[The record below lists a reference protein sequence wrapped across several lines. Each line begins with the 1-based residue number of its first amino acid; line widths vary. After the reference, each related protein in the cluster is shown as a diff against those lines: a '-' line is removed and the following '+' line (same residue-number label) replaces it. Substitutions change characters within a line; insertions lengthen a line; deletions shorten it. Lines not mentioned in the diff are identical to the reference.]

1 MLGITDY
8 PAFAAAVLV
17 FLMLPGPGT
26 FAVLA
31 SAAQGGLRG
40 GYASLAG
47 IIAGDFM
54 LIVLALAGV
63 AALMQAHPVLFRAVQ
78 YLGAGYMAWVGLQL
92 LLRRPGSFDGGL
104 LLRIDHGR
112 FFRQTF
118 LITLINPKAIMF
130 YMAFFP
136 LFIDP
141 QRFQG
146 ASTFALMVATIMA
159 LTLAYGSVLILAGNG
174 LARTLGRHPR
184 LASIG
189 SKLAGAGLVYFGWRL
204 ATD

>member
-1 MLGITDY
+1 MPGIIDY

-47 IIAGDFM
+47 IIVGDLM
-54 LIVLALAGV
+54 LVVFALAGV
-63 AALMQAHPVLFRAVQ
+63 AALMQAQPALFRAVQ
-78 YLGAGYMAWVGLQL
+78 YLGAAYMAWIGLQL
-92 LLRRPGSFDGGL
+92 LLRRPGNVDGSL
-104 LLRIDHGR
+104 LLRIDHR
-112 FFRQTF
+112 RCFRQTF
-118 LITLINPKAIMF
+118 LITLINPKAIVF

-141 QRFQG
+141 QHFEG

-159 LTLAYGSVLILAGNG
+159 LTLAYGSLLVLAGDG
-174 LARTLGRHPR
+174 LARSVGRHPR

-189 SKLAGAGLVYFGWRL
+189 SKLAGIGLVYFGWRIT
-204 ATD
+204 TD

>member
-47 IIAGDFM
+47 IIVGDLM
-54 LIVLALAGV
+54 LILLALAGV
-63 AALMQAHPVLFRAVQ
+63 AALMQANPALFRAVQ
-78 YLGAGYMAWVGLQL
+78 YLGAAYMAWIGLQL
-92 LLRRPGSFDGGL
+92 LLRRPGSFDGSL
-104 LLRIDHGR
+104 LLRIDHKR

-118 LITLINPKAIMF
+118 LITLVNPKAIVF

-141 QRFQG
+141 RHFEG
-146 ASTFALMVATIMA
+146 ARTFALMIATIMA
-159 LTLAYGSVLILAGNG
+159 LTIAYGSLLVLAGDG
-174 LARTLGRHPR
+174 LARSIGRHPR

-189 SKLAGAGLVYFGWRL
+189 SKLAGIALVYFGWRL
-204 ATD
+204 AID

>member
-1 MLGITDY
+1 SSMLGVTDY

-40 GYASLAG
+40 GYASVAG
-47 IIAGDFM
+47 IVVGDLM
-54 LIVLALAGV
+54 LILLALAGV
-63 AALMQAHPVLFRAVQ
+63 AALMQANPVLFRAMQ
-78 YLGAGYMAWVGLQL
+78 YLGAGYMAWIGLQL
-92 LLRRPGSFDGGL
+92 ILRRPGSFDGSL
-104 LLRIDHGR
+104 LLRIDHRR

-118 LITLINPKAIMF
+118 LITLVNPKAIMF

-146 ASTFALMVATIMA
+146 ARTFALMLATIMA
-159 LTLAYGSVLILAGNG
+159 LTLAYGSLLVLAGDG
-174 LARTLGRHPR
+174 LARRLGRHPR
-184 LASIG
+184 LASMG
-189 SKLAGAGLVYFGWRL
+189 SKLAGIGLVYF
-204 ATD
+204 

>member
-47 IIAGDFM
+47 IVAGDLM
-54 LIVLALAGV
+54 LILLALAGV
-63 AALMQAHPVLFRAVQ
+63 AALMQAHPALFRTVQ
-78 YLGAGYMAWVGLQL
+78 YVGVAYLVWVGLQL
-92 LLRRPGSFDGGL
+92 LLRRPGNFDGSL
-104 LLRIDHGR
+104 LLRIDHRR

-141 QRFQG
+141 QRFEG
-146 ASTFALMVATIMA
+146 ASTFALMLATVMA
-159 LTLAYGSVLILAGNG
+159 LTLAYGSLLVLAGNG
-174 LARTLGRHPR
+174 LARSLGRHPR
-184 LASIG
+184 LASLG
-189 SKLAGAGLVYFGWRL
+189 SKLAGIGLVYFGWRL

>member
-8 PAFAAAVLV
+8 PAFAVAVLV

-31 SAAQGGLRG
+31 SAAQGGRRG

-47 IIAGDFM
+47 IIVGDLM
-54 LIVLALAGV
+54 LILLALAGV
-63 AALMQAHPVLFRAVQ
+63 AALMQAQPALFRAVQ
-78 YLGAGYMAWVGLQL
+78 YLGAAYMAWIGLQL
-92 LLRRPGSFDGGL
+92 LLRRPGSFDGAL
-104 LLRIDHGR
+104 LLRIDHRR

-118 LITLINPKAIMF
+118 LITLINPKAIVF

-141 QRFQG
+141 QRFEG

-159 LTLAYGSVLILAGNG
+159 LTLAYGSLLVLAGDG
-174 LARTLGRHPR
+174 LARKVGRHPR

-189 SKLAGAGLVYFGWRL
+189 SKLAGIGLVYFGWRL
-204 ATD
+204 AAN